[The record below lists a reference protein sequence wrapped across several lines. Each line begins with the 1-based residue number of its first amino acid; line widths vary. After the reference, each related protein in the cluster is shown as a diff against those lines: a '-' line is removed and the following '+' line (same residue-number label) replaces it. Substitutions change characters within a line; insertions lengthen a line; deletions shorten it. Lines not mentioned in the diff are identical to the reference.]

1 MNSTPAS
8 LPSDRPEMPLH
19 PMTGPR
25 TDAWRIRQVAESSFH
40 HLEDLRLRAR
50 QHAGRDGEWAAINRE
65 IQLALTHLS
74 NVRSMAEEKRRAIG
88 LKAELRA
95 ES

>member
-1 MNSTPAS
+1 MNSPS
-8 LPSDRPEMPLH
+8 PLPSDRPEMPLH
-19 PMTGPR
+19 PMIGPR
-25 TDAWRIRQVAESSFH
+25 TDAWRIRQVAESAFH

-88 LKAELRA
+88 LKSPV